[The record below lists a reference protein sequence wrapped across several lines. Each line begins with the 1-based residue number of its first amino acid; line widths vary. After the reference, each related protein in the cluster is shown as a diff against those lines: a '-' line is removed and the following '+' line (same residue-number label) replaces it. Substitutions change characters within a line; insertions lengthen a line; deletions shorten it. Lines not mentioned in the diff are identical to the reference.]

1 MRLELL
7 QEEEKRNRIET
18 KIQEAFRQR
27 SDNLWR
33 KNPVIDNSAADRS
46 DNFYLDKNQK
56 IAQRCRDLQR
66 REQINQNFEIRSRQQ
81 GRIAAPV
88 QFISKL
94 LTTWNLAE
102 RDAAWLLG
110 FEETEEIHVENIMS
124 GRAPLTGR
132 DVKDRIACLF
142 EIRRALSAWLQDD
155 AVENEWLRE
164 PHRLLDD
171 QSPMNLLREGS
182 MENLFVVREYI
193 GMATGG

>member
-7 QEEEKRNRIET
+7 QGEEKRNRIET

-33 KNPVIDNSAADRS
+33 RNPVIGNGAADRS
-46 DNFYLDKNQK
+46 ENFYLDKNRK

-66 REQINQNFEIRSRQQ
+66 REQINQNFEIQTRQP

-132 DVKDRIACLF
+132 DIKDRIACLF

-164 PHRLLDD
+164 PHHLLDD

>member
-46 DNFYLDKNQK
+46 DNFYLDKNRK
-56 IAQRCRDLQR
+56 IAQRCKDLQR

-81 GRIAAPV
+81 CRIAAPV

-142 EIRRALSAWLQDD
+142 EIRRALSAWLRDD

>member
-1 MRLELL
+1 MRPELL
-7 QEEEKRNRIET
+7 QGEEKRNRIEI
-18 KIQEAFRQR
+18 KIQEAFSQR
-27 SDNLWR
+27 SNNLWR
-33 KNPVIDNSAADRS
+33 RNPIIDNSTADQS
-46 DNFYLDKNQK
+46 NIFDLDKYRK
-56 IAQRCRDLQR
+56 IKQEYRELR
-66 REQINQNFEIRSRQQ
+66 RRNKISPDFEIPSRQPS
-81 GRIAAPV
+81 RIAAPV

-171 QSPMNLLREGS
+171 QSPMDLLREGS